1 MSRLRSHSYLAGMTT
16 SALRRNVFFLF
27 LLAAFAAL
35 ATTGAKIKGPT
46 PKTPSFA
53 YLPDPQF
60 SRFLFPGQRGFGA
73 SVVWSS
79 TVLYFADILL
89 EHEDP
94 RFLAELVQTTNALDP
109 DWAYPY
115 EFGGLVVVGADGRTP
130 SAKTVAILQDG
141 IRHHPENWK
150 LRIYLVNTLQVGRF
164 GFSEGALADTC
175 ARVLL
180 PLSTGRIHAP
190 EYVKT
195 LAFTLLKKGGRPEE
209 AMEKLT
215 ELFRTVDDPLLQT
228 RFQAKMMDLISPA
241 TSMIGTDS
249 VDFRKAAT
257 SLLRS
262 QDQQQAR
269 LAASLLIAL
278 SGEATRPAAIPAAK
292 ALARQYRSFAAS
304 QN

>member
-1 MSRLRSHSYLAGMTT
+1 MTSARSRSYLAGMTT
-16 SALRRNVFFLF
+16 SALRRSVLF
-27 LLAAFAAL
+27 VLLLAAFAAL
-35 ATTGAKIKGPT
+35 ATTGAKLKGPT
-46 PKTPSFA
+46 AKTPSFA

-79 TVLYFADILL
+79 TVLYFADVLL

-94 RFLAELVQTTNALDP
+94 RFLAELIQTTNALDP
-109 DWAYPY
+109 DWSYPY
-115 EFGGLVVVGADGRTP
+115 EFGGLVVVGSDGRTP
-130 SAKTVAILQDG
+130 STKTVAILQDG
-141 IRHHPENWK
+141 IRHHPEDWK
-150 LRIYLVNTLQVGRF
+150 LRIYLVNALQTGRF

-195 LAFTLLKKGGRPEE
+195 LAFTLLKKGGHPEE

-215 ELFRTVDDPLLQT
+215 ELFRTVEDPLLQT
-228 RFQAKMMDLISPA
+228 RFQAKMMDLIAPA
-241 TSMIGTDS
+241 NSLIGTDS

-262 QDQQQAR
+262 QDPQQAK
-269 LAASLLIAL
+269 LAASLLIGLA
-278 SGEATRPAAIPAAK
+278 SEASRPAAIPAAK

>member
-1 MSRLRSHSYLAGMTT
+1 MHSYLADMTT
-16 SALRRNVFFLF
+16 SALRRSISFLL

-53 YLPDPQF
+53 YLPNPQF

-79 TVLYFADILL
+79 TVLYFADVLL
-89 EHEDP
+89 DHEDP

-109 DWAYPY
+109 DWTYPY
-115 EFGGLVVVGADGRTP
+115 EFGGLVVVGSDGRTP
-130 SAKTVAILQDG
+130 TAQTVAILQDG
-141 IRHHPENWK
+141 IRHHPDSWK
-150 LRIYLVNTLQVGRF
+150 LRIYLVNALQAGRF

-180 PLSTGRIHAP
+180 PLSTGRIRAP

-209 AMEKLT
+209 AMGKLT
-215 ELFRTVDDPLLQT
+215 ELFRTVDDPLLQM
-228 RFQAKMMDLISPA
+228 RFQAKMMDLITPA
-241 TSMIGTDS
+241 LLKLGTDS
-249 VDFRKAAT
+249 VDFRKATIAM
-257 SLLRS
+257 LGS
-262 QDQQQAR
+262 QDVQQTH
-269 LAASLLIAL
+269 LAATLLISL
-278 SGEATRPAAIPAAK
+278 SGEASRPAAIPAAK
-292 ALARQYRSFAAS
+292 ALASQYRNFAAS

>member
-1 MSRLRSHSYLAGMTT
+1 MTT
-16 SALRRNVFFLF
+16 SALRRSISFLL

-53 YLPDPQF
+53 YLPNPQF

-79 TVLYFADILL
+79 TVLYFADVLL
-89 EHEDP
+89 DHEDP

-109 DWAYPY
+109 DWTYPY
-115 EFGGLVVVGADGRTP
+115 EFGGLVVVGSDGRTP
-130 SAKTVAILQDG
+130 TAQTVAILQDG
-141 IRHHPENWK
+141 IRHHPDSWK
-150 LRIYLVNTLQVGRF
+150 LRIYLVNALQAGRF

-180 PLSTGRIHAP
+180 PLSTGRIRAP

-209 AMEKLT
+209 AMGKLT
-215 ELFRTVDDPLLQT
+215 ELFRTVDDPLLQM
-228 RFQAKMMDLISPA
+228 RFQAKMMDLITPA
-241 TSMIGTDS
+241 LLKLGTDS
-249 VDFRKAAT
+249 VDFRKATIAM
-257 SLLRS
+257 LGS
-262 QDQQQAR
+262 QDVQQTH
-269 LAASLLIAL
+269 LAATLLISL
-278 SGEATRPAAIPAAK
+278 SGEASRPAAIPAAK
-292 ALARQYRSFAAS
+292 ALASQYRNFAAS